1 MSMIVHPDHHRQ
13 GYGKLLVN
21 AYLKRAGQEEHKIMY
36 SNVDVKN
43 EGAEALCR
51 QCGFQDAGDSVSS
64 EVGCCELPH

>member
-1 MSMIVHPDHHRQ
+1 
-13 GYGKLLVN
+13 
-21 AYLKRAGQEEHKIMY
+21 MY

-43 EGAEALCR
+43 EGVEALCR